1 MNKLTF
7 YFSMALLL
15 LAFLWGCASTPS
27 PTTEEIVEQAIPEQ
41 TEIPDKWGALVEQAG
56 PIDDGWIK
64 SFNDSQLESLV
75 EEALENNPGLRIAAA
90 NVDQASAAAVIAGA
104 ALKPTIGAGA
114 NLERTAG
121 GSPIDTNS
129 WAVGLSWELDLW
141 GKLRARAAA
150 GEAAYEAT
158 LADYQGARQ
167 SLAALTAKSWFLS
180 TEAIRQR
187 SLAEESI
194 GLYKRMLE
202 LAEARY
208 RTGKVS
214 SQDVYLARA
223 DLSSAEERFRKAQ
236 ISYEQAVRSL
246 ELLLGRYPSA
256 ELEVKQE
263 FSNVPP
269 PVPAGLPSEL
279 LERRPDL
286 VAAEKRVASA
296 FQRTVEAEA
305 AKLPSIKLTAGGGQA
320 TNDLI
325 NLLGVERNFF
335 NVGANFVAPIYTGG
349 ALEAQVDIATSDQ
362 ETALAAY
369 GQTALTAFSEVETAL
384 SNEQLIAEREKYLT
398 DVVHQYSKA
407 LKVSRKQYEVGR
419 TDLLSVLIVQAR
431 LIGAES
437 ALISI
442 RDDRLANRVNLHLA
456 LGGSFE

>member
-1 MNKLTF
+1 M
-7 YFSMALLL
+7 
-15 LAFLWGCASTPS
+15 
-27 PTTEEIVEQAIPEQ
+27 
-41 TEIPDKWGALVEQAG
+41 
-56 PIDDGWIK
+56 
-64 SFNDSQLESLV
+64 
-75 EEALENNPGLRIAAA
+75 
-90 NVDQASAAAVIAGA
+90 
-104 ALKPTIGAGA
+104 
-114 NLERTAG
+114 
-121 GSPIDTNS
+121 
-129 WAVGLSWELDLW
+129 
-141 GKLRARAAA
+141 
-150 GEAAYEAT
+150 
-158 LADYQGARQ
+158 
-167 SLAALTAKSWFLS
+167 
-180 TEAIRQR
+180 
-187 SLAEESI
+187 
-194 GLYKRMLE
+194 
-202 LAEARY
+202 
-208 RTGKVS
+208 
-214 SQDVYLARA
+214 
-223 DLSSAEERFRKAQ
+223 
-236 ISYEQAVRSL
+236 
-246 ELLLGRYPSA
+246 LLGRYPGA

-369 GQTALTAFSEVETAL
+369 GQTALIAFSEVETAL
-384 SNEQLIAEREKYLT
+384 SNEQLIAEREKYLK
-398 DVVHQYSKA
+398 DVVNQYTKA
-407 LKVSRKQYEVGR
+407 LKVSKKQYEVGR